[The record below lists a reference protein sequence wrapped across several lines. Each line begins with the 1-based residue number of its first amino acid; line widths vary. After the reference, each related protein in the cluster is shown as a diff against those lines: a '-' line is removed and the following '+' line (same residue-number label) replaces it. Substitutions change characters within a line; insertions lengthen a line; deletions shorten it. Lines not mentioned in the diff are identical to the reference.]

1 MHAAYIRA
9 VYVGAIGRENVR
21 VTDFSIDRL
30 LVVVIAVQYM
40 WMRYGARWGW
50 YGRRV
55 MKMYR
60 E

>member
-30 LVVVIAVQYM
+30 LY
-40 WMRYGARWGW
+40 RWLSSSRCSIC
-50 YGRRV
+50 GRDMVRGGV
-55 MKMYR
+55 GMGVG
-60 E
+60 